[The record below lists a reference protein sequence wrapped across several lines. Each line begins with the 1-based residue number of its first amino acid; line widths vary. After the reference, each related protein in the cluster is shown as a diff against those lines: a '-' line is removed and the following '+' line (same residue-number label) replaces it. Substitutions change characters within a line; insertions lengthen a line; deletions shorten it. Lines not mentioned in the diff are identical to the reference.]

1 MRTPASI
8 IPKFE
13 INIIDATITM
23 NTLIPIPIGPD
34 EWRNGMVHGVR
45 NSRKTLIM
53 YISIIDPTSVNTI
66 LLKVGVGRR
75 IPSE

>member
-13 INIIDATITM
+13 INISDATIIM

-34 EWRNGMVHGVR
+34 ECKNGMVHGVR
-45 NSRKTLIM
+45 KIRKTLIM